1 MKKARFILDRLHSPR
16 FFPVAPLILG
26 AFAGASWAQDT
37 QGLNPV
43 SCLIEP
49 FEVVRMSTPVAGIVA
64 EVLVDRGDRV
74 RVGQVLARLDTA
86 VDEITLD
93 LARRK
98 AMDGTQV
105 AGLKAQVA
113 FLEEQAERNAALA
126 ARNAI
131 SKTVANET
139 ELEAEMARQNLAQAE
154 LNRALAALEVEQA
167 EALLDQKILRA
178 TVDGIVT
185 ERLLSAG
192 EYRTGDEHIATI
204 AKLDVL
210 RVEAFAPIAIYGRI
224 AVGQRVTV
232 IPEEPLDTPRTA
244 RITVID
250 RVFDAAT
257 ATFGLRMELDNP
269 DLALP
274 AGLRCV
280 LDFSPRADGE

>member
-1 MKKARFILDRLHSPR
+1 M
-16 FFPVAPLILG
+16 LG
-26 AFAGASWAQDT
+26 AQDT
-37 QGLNPV
+37 PGLNPV

-49 FEVVRMSTPVAGIVA
+49 FEVVRMSTPVAGIIS

-86 VDEITLD
+86 IDEITLD
-93 LARRK
+93 VARRK
-98 AMDGTQV
+98 ARDETQV

-113 FLEEQAERNAALA
+113 FLEEQAKRNAALA

-131 SKTVANET
+131 SQTVANET

-154 LNRALAALEVEQA
+154 LNRALAALEAQQA

-178 TVDGIVT
+178 TVDGVVT

-192 EYRTGDEHIATI
+192 EYRTGEEHIATI

-210 RVEAFAPIAIYGRI
+210 KVEAFAPISYFGRI

-232 IPEEPLDTPRTA
+232 IPEPPLDSPREA

-257 ATFGLRMELDNP
+257 ATFGLRLELDNP

-280 LDFSPRADGE
+280 LEFSAPSGEP